1 VKNPFSRPEAAVK
14 RWLNRERERYRWFD
28 HVARATGRYQR
39 LFGDRVAAGLTYY
52 AFLSF
57 FPLVAVAFSVV
68 GYLVAIDPD
77 IHSQVQQALVDN
89 FPPGLFGTGTNK
101 IDVDSLAAAK
111 TWAGAIG
118 LVALLYTGLG
128 WLSAVRAGLRV
139 MWGMP
144 ANTRNIAQRKL
155 DDLGLLA
162 LIGFSLLLSLTIAG
176 FGSAFTVQLLRLL
189 GLSGSL
195 TGNLVTKA
203 VAVVLGFLVDLPLF
217 TLMFTGLSGWRPR
230 SRATPGVLVASL
242 GFEVLKLVGSLLLA
256 RTTSRPVYA
265 TFAVVVG
272 LLVWIYFV
280 NRVLLFAA
288 AWTVTGPGDDGPTEP
303 HHRPWWRRPR
313 RAVADGPAAAM

>member
-1 VKNPFSRPEAAVK
+1 VNNPFSRPRAVVV
-14 RWLNRERERYRWFD
+14 RWLDRERARYPWFD
-28 HVARATGRYQR
+28 HVARAAGRYQA
-39 LFGDRVAAGLTYY
+39 LFGDRIAAGLTYY
-52 AFLSF
+52 SFLSF

-77 IHSQVQQALVDN
+77 IHSQVQNALVQN
-89 FPPGLFGTGTNK
+89 FPPGLFGTGSNK
-101 IDVDSLAAAK
+101 IDVDTLASAK
-111 TWAGAIG
+111 TWAGVLG
-118 LVALLYTGLG
+118 VVALLYTGLG

-144 ANTRNIAQRKL
+144 PSTRNVALRKL
-155 DDLGLLA
+155 DDLGLLL
-162 LIGFSLLLSLTIAG
+162 LIGVSLLASLTIAG
-176 FGSAFTVQLLRLL
+176 FGSAFTVQLLDLL
-189 GLSGSL
+189 GLSHSL

-230 SRATPGVLVASL
+230 KRVLRGVFVASV
-242 GFEVLKLVGSLLLA
+242 GFEVLKLVGSLLLS

-272 LLVWIYFV
+272 LLVWMYFV

-303 HHRPWWRRPR
+303 VHRPWRRSR
-313 RAVADGPAAAM
+313 RAVVDGAAAPT

>member
-1 VKNPFSRPEAAVK
+1 VNNPFSRPRAVLV
-14 RWLNRERERYRWFD
+14 RWLDRERTRYPWFD
-28 HVARATGRYQR
+28 HLARAGGRYQA

-57 FPLVAVAFSVV
+57 FPLVAVAFSIV
-68 GYLVAIDPD
+68 GYLVAVDPD
-77 IHSQVQQALVDN
+77 IHSQVQNALVQN
-89 FPPGLFGTGTNK
+89 FPPGLFGTGSNK
-101 IDVDSLAAAK
+101 IDVDTLASAK
-111 TWAGAIG
+111 TWAGVLG
-118 LVALLYTGLG
+118 VVALLYTGLG

-144 ANTRNIAQRKL
+144 PSTRNVALRKL
-155 DDLGLLA
+155 DDLGLLL
-162 LIGFSLLLSLTIAG
+162 LIGVSLLASLTIAG
-176 FGSAFTVQLLRLL
+176 FGSAFTVQLLDLL
-189 GLSGSL
+189 GLSHSL

-230 SRATPGVLVASL
+230 KRVLRGVLVASV

-272 LLVWIYFV
+272 LLVWMYFV

-303 HHRPWWRRPR
+303 VHRPWRRSR
-313 RAVADGPAAAM
+313 RTVADGAAAPT